1 MNRLSIIL
9 CIIIVILIFYVI
21 FSYKEQSCKKCL
33 ENMISNIASEP
44 DPYGEPRN
52 TVVG

>member
-9 CIIIVILIFYVI
+9 CMISVILICYVI
-21 FSYKEQSCKKCL
+21 FSYKKQSCKRCL
-33 ENMISNIASEP
+33 ENMIASES
-44 DPYGEPRN
+44 DPYGKPRN

>member
-9 CIIIVILIFYVI
+9 CVIIAILILYVL
-21 FSYKEQSCKKCL
+21 FSYKEQSCKNCL
-33 ENMISNIASEP
+33 ENMISSITSEP
-44 DPYGEPRN
+44 DSYRKTRN